1 MNKVLGKHWKRCLL
15 AGLALSLGAVLLT
28 GCGADTSATQGKTAA
43 GTKIVAYGVIDP
55 QISAQQI
62 IADKRGYFQEE
73 GLEVENKLLQSGGD
87 ISPLISGGEAQV
99 SFESP
104 YTDIAVAANG
114 VPVKIVAP
122 MADIGNT
129 QCVVARRDAG
139 IRKAKDLEGKKIGMA
154 AGSGVLIAIRNMA
167 KDLQV
172 DVNKIDFVTLSPSD
186 QIAAMEHGDIDAMAC
201 WEPWVS
207 NAQKSG
213 GKLLFSGLNSYLADK
228 QGQVSWLSFYT
239 TMQVTDSFLQAHP
252 EEVKAML
259 RALKKATAFIHE
271 HPDEAAEIIA
281 AEINLDKAQVK
292 KIMAQNKY
300 DMTFDDH
307 FKSSCEEMSS
317 FMLEMKNIP
326 ADPAFAKYADPGMLK
341 AVDESLV
348 TVK

>member
-1 MNKVLGKHWKRCLL
+1 MMITKHWKGMVA
-15 AGLALSLGAVLLT
+15 AGLALSLSAMVLA
-28 GCGADTSATQGKTAA
+28 GCGQEAGGPQGA
-43 GTKIVAYGVIDP
+43 GSGKKIVAYGVIDP

-62 IADKRGYFQEE
+62 IADKKGYFKEE

-129 QCVVARRDAG
+129 QCVVARKDAG
-139 IRKAKDLEGKKIGMA
+139 INKAKDLEGKKIGMA

-167 KDLQV
+167 KDMNV
-172 DVNKIDFVTLSPSD
+172 DVNKINFVTLSPSD

-207 NAQKSG
+207 NGQKAG
-213 GKLLFSGLNSYLADK
+213 GKLLFSGLKSYLEDK
-228 QGQVSWLSFYT
+228 QGDVSWLSFYT
-239 TMQVTDSFLQAHP
+239 TMQVTDNFLKERP
-252 EEVKAML
+252 EDVKAML
-259 RALKKATAFIHE
+259 RALKKATDFINE

-281 AEINLDKAQVK
+281 KEINLDKDQVK
-292 KIMAQNKY
+292 HIMAQNKY
-300 DMTFDDH
+300 DMKFDAH
-307 FKSSCEEMSS
+307 FKAACTEMSA

-326 ADPAFAKYADPGMLK
+326 TNPDFTKYADPSSLK
-341 AVDESLV
+341 AVDASLV
-348 TVK
+348 TE